1 MACNRNYTD
10 ISINSSMTKSKH
22 YLGIFGAIW
31 GFAGAFALIGYAIWR
46 LTPLAFNALEH
57 SLSLLQWVLL
67 IANILFMA
75 YSEGYK
81 GFQLAFAPRVAARS
95 LYLSQHP
102 TPARLLFAPLF
113 VIGYFD
119 ATRRRIVASYL
130 LTVMIIVLIILVHQ
144 LDQPWRGIVDAGVVI
159 GLVWGLAS
167 MLYFVILA
175 FGVDNF
181 SYSPEIP
188 RPATNT

>member
-1 MACNRNYTD
+1 MKQNRTLAG
-10 ISINSSMTKSKH
+10 T
-22 YLGIFGAIW
+22 FGAIW
-31 GFAGAFALIGYAIWR
+31 GFLGAFMLISYAVWR
-46 LTPLAFNALEH
+46 LTPMATDALNYP
-57 SLSLLQWVLL
+57 LSVLQWSALA
-67 IANILFMA
+67 ANIVFMA

-81 GFQLAFAPRVAARS
+81 GFQQAFAPRVAARS
-95 LYLSQHP
+95 LYLSRNP
-102 TPARLLFAPLF
+102 TAIRVVLAPLF

-119 ATRRRIVASYL
+119 ATRRRLITSYL
-130 LTVMIIVLIILVHQ
+130 LTTMIIILIVLTRMV
-144 LDQPWRGIVDAGVVI
+144 DQPWRGIIDAGVVI

-167 MLYFVILA
+167 MLYFVIQA